1 MSITLGSGRVSKNMS
16 REGKENTKVRAKEV
30 GKKISECFLKIFLA
44 FYLAKYIGN
53 ISGFLPRWLTAT
65 TNDLFLCEQLKP
77 GDVMYG
83 ELLCVK
89 YGIFISM

>member
-1 MSITLGSGRVSKNMS
+1 MS

-53 ISGFLPRWLTAT
+53 ISGFYHDGSL
-65 TNDLFLCEQLKP
+65 QLQ
-77 GDVMYG
+77 MICFYA
-83 ELLCVK
+83 
-89 YGIFISM
+89 SN